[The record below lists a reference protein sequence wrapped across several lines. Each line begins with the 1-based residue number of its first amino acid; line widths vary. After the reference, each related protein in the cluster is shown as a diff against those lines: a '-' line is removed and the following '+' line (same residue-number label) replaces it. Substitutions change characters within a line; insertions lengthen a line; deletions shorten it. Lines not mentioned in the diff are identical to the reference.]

1 MQIVK
6 KRLNGTHVLCEDLTT
21 DWAQYAHA
29 PIIYLDRQDVKC
41 AEGKFLARF
50 HLVRQNLDAYSDV
63 RFEYRCCQFILP
75 SAQSVL

>member
-1 MQIVK
+1 MQIFK

-21 DWAQYAHA
+21 DWAGYAHA
-29 PIIYLDRQDVKC
+29 PIIYLDRQDVVC

-50 HLVRQNLDAYSDV
+50 HLIRQNIDAYSDV
-63 RFEYRCCQFILP
+63 RYEYRCCQFILP

>member
-6 KRLNGTHVLCEDLTT
+6 KRLNGTNVQCEDLTT
-21 DWAQYAHA
+21 DWDQYADA

-41 AEGKFLARF
+41 PEGKFLTRF
-50 HLVRQNLDAYSDV
+50 HLMRQNMDARSDV
-63 RFEYRCCQFILP
+63 RFEYRCCQFILS